1 MRKILEYSFDGK
13 LIQEIPLTNGV
24 NLCAILD
31 STRIAYTSNEDYEVK
46 IINLSTGDTL
56 KYFKTSPQ
64 PGLWMP
70 FLSGSS
76 SMGFFYSA
84 LGRDTIWKIE
94 PDSMRPK
101 IICHFG
107 SGHLSSSGF
116 YKSITNPKGFPSG
129 KLSLNSSAIYG
140 SGYYSLNLL
149 REVRRG
155 AYEYINVLI
164 NEKTKNSWHLGYSQ
178 TNDSDDIL
186 FTRSG
191 DFKSVSPS
199 GEWVSL
205 ILADE
210 LVAALPKI
218 KANKKFDYTPELIA
232 QLEKITVDDNP
243 VIVLYRLK

>member
-1 MRKILEYSFDGK
+1 
-13 LIQEIPLTNGV
+13 
-24 NLCAILD
+24 
-31 STRIAYTSNEDYEVK
+31 
-46 IINLSTGDTL
+46 
-56 KYFKTSPQ
+56 
-64 PGLWMP
+64 
-70 FLSGSS
+70 
-76 SMGFFYSA
+76 
-84 LGRDTIWKIE
+84 
-94 PDSMRPK
+94 
-101 IICHFG
+101 
-107 SGHLSSSGF
+107 
-116 YKSITNPKGFPSG
+116 
-129 KLSLNSSAIYG
+129 
-140 SGYYSLNLL
+140 LL